1 MKPYNLFVA
10 YATTHCIFS
19 FLYVSSVYHMKAR
32 FRYPRLCITFSFLWY
47 ALYAHGQA
55 STKDLATL
63 VCAGI
68 DPYFEKSHDTVSE
81 YAPRCITRAILQ
93 DRQGHFWFATWQG
106 IVEYDDKVFTNHTL
120 KDGLIH
126 FHPVSLFEDSKG
138 NKWFGTARGGL
149 YRYDGRKFTL
159 FTKKNGLPDSTIV
172 CMAEDS
178 KGHVWFGTEEGGA
191 SCYDG
196 RQFRTLTTTDGLSS
210 NHVNAIAPGRN
221 GIVYLGTMRGIDIYD
236 GKTLRHLTRNG
247 KPIEKITS
255 LLQDSHGNLW
265 IGRFDGLSRYDGH
278 SFTDL
283 LSPHLS
289 YYISEDRSGN
299 IWLAHAEPN
308 TRYTNL
314 PKQVLYKYDGE
325 SFRQIAGKDEPDDYQ
340 VFGNITDRDGNT
352 WFGTMQGPCRY
363 DGEKFTYFSR

>member
-1 MKPYNLFVA
+1 MRTPA
-10 YATTHCIFS
+10 CGIR
-19 FLYVSSVYHMKAR
+19 LYVPVLFLLCA
-32 FRYPRLCITFSFLWY
+32 FRG
-47 ALYAHGQA
+47 HGQA
-55 STKDLATL
+55 AAGDLATL
-63 VCAGI
+63 VSAGI
-68 DPYFEKSHDTVSE
+68 DPYFVESTDTVSK
-81 YAPRCITRAILQ
+81 YAPRCVTRAILQ
-93 DRQGHFWFATWQG
+93 DRRHHFWFAAWQG
-106 IVEYDDKVFTNHTL
+106 IVEYDGEQFINHTL
-120 KDGLIH
+120 KAGLIR
-126 FHPVSLFEDSKG
+126 FHIVSLFEDSKG
-138 NKWFGTARGGL
+138 NIWFGTARGGL
-149 YRYDGRKFTL
+149 YRYNGREFTL
-159 FTKKNGLPDSTIV
+159 FTKRNGLPDSTIV
-172 CMAEDS
+172 CMTKDN

-191 SCYDG
+191 SLYDG
-196 RQFRTLTTTDGLSS
+196 RQFRVLSRADGLSS

-289 YYISEDRSGN
+289 YYISEDRCGN
-299 IWLAHAEPN
+299 IWLSHAEPN

-314 PKQVLYKYDGE
+314 PKQVLYKYEGE
-325 SFRQIAGKDEPDDYQ
+325 SFRRIAGKDEPDDFQ
-340 VFGNITDRDGNT
+340 VFGNITDSYGNT

-363 DGEKFTYFSR
+363 DGRNFTYFTR